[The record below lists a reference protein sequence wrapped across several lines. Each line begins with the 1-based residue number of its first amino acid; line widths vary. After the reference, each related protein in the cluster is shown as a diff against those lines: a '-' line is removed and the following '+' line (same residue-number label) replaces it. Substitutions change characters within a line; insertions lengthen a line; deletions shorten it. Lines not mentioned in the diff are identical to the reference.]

1 MKPIWIFMIVIA
13 CPVTTLGQGNGSGSP
28 NQGSPPSQPVS
39 PPYQPAV
46 SPAST
51 PAYGAGWGYGAGQTP
66 AGAALQGLSQV
77 ISSAG
82 QYNLDSSAA
91 AVNLSQAE
99 SNEMRNASEA
109 VLGFWAMR
117 DFGRM
122 EREKE
127 RGPRPTPEEL
137 ARRADDGAPRVLS
150 PKQIDPV
157 SGELTW
163 PLVLKD
169 ASFEVAAHCAGQV
182 HGQVDAI
189 RWPGQCRSGAGLREY
204 RHHARN
210 PEVADH
216 LDPTPGLPGGPHVSG
231 EPAVRHHSPP
241 AVTARSGNRWTAVS
255 GRLGI
260 DGLD

>member
-28 NQGSPPSQPVS
+28 NQGSPPSQPAS

-51 PAYGAGWGYGAGQTP
+51 PVYGAGWGYGAGQTP

-99 SNEMRNASEA
+99 YNEMRNASEA

-127 RGPRPTPEEL
+127 RGPRATPEEL
-137 ARRADDGAPRVLS
+137 ARRAHDGAPRVLN

-169 ASFEVAAHCAGQV
+169 ASFEAQRIALGK
-182 HGQVDAI
+182 
-189 RWPGQCRSGAGLREY
+189 Y
-204 RHHARN
+204 
-210 PEVADH
+210 
-216 LDPTPGLPGGPHVSG
+216 
-231 EPAVRHHSPP
+231 
-241 AVTARSGNRWTAVS
+241 TAKWMQYG
-255 GRLGI
+255 
-260 DGLD
+260 GLDNADRAQVCENIDTMLETLKSQITSIPPQDYVEGRAFLESLLYATTRRLL